1 MKKFTGCLLLFLI
14 TVVFLIGCAKQT
26 EEQPCGGKGTLSI
39 VNKLTDT
46 LSISIV
52 QIHNTIP
59 VLPDYIHPFTLA
71 GNAPYTLVID
81 AQGYHL
87 DTTLMVLN
95 CDNIFLVIQK

>member
-1 MKKFTGCLLLFLI
+1 MKKLSGFFLLFLI
-14 TVVFLIGCAKQT
+14 TIVILIGCAKQT

-52 QIHNTIP
+52 QIHNTIE
-59 VLPDYIHPFTLA
+59 VLPDYIHPFTLT

-87 DTTLMVLN
+87 DTTMMVLN
-95 CDNIFLVIQK
+95 CDNKFIVIQK